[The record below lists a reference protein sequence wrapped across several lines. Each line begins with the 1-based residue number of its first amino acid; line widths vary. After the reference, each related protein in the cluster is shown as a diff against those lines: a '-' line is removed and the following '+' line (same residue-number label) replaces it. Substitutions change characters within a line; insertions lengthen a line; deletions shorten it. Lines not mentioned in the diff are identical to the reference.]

1 MRTDMIRRVAFGVGA
16 VLLLNSMT
24 LASAQTLAPEDPGL
38 HIEFWKWAVTQ
49 GGLVVVTLVILWSY
63 RKDFK
68 SVRAENKETLS
79 VVAGLVKESVAST
92 TEGAAASRAVAEALD
107 RLERRDGHDR
117 RH

>member
-1 MRTDMIRRVAFGVGA
+1 MIRRVAFGVGA
-16 VLLLNSMT
+16 VLLFNSMT
-24 LASAQTLAPEDPGL
+24 LASAQTIEPGEPGL

-49 GGLVVVTLVILWSY
+49 GGLVIVTLVILWSY

-68 SVRAENKETLS
+68 SVLAENKEFLS
-79 VVAGLVKESVAST
+79 VVAGLVKDSVAST

-107 RLERRDGHDR
+107 RLERRDGNDR